1 MSAPNL
7 QEDRLHFEEISVSRK
22 VLVVGR
28 GWTAL
33 QTARELAALGLEA
46 LLVTAQSELGDK
58 RDAAGYTTETAESL
72 DRLLAAVPDQSGID
86 LRLESRIVEF
96 EGVAGQYRVLLE
108 DAAGRSREYQVGGV
122 ALAPEPELSADFA
135 AWGLAPSEK
144 VMSLA
149 DLEAGLR
156 SSDKTRQFQT
166 PAGQDPAPVLFVLG
180 FTHHSDPVSQQRAYG
195 AALRLKG
202 DHGLPVL
209 VLLDH
214 FKVADQGVEALA
226 QQARQA
232 GVVFAKVTGTRPV
245 IEAAPEGLTVRFF
258 DEVMNQELAVRP
270 RLIVIEEAAQ
280 PPAHA
285 PELAKT
291 LEILSDRRGFFQGD
305 HVYNLPIYTNRTGI
319 LAVGPARGPISL
331 AEGFQEARE
340 AALHLYELLG
350 AGRVSAALDRVRLDR
365 KKCAICL
372 TCYRVCPHRA
382 ISVVNRR
389 PVFSDLACKV
399 CGMCAAECP
408 MDALQL
414 YNYHDGR
421 FQAELQARASQPTPA
436 ADAEAPLIVVF
447 GCRNSAQEAARLA
460 ALRKLPLPA
469 GLQLLEVP
477 CAGKVD
483 LDYVMTAFREGAD
496 GVMVLACHPESCKSF
511 QGSPRAQ
518 ERVALWQEYLAEAGL
533 EPERLVFGTLAPGM
547 SREFARM
554 AQEMAAKLTELGASP
569 LRQGLQKSA

>member
-1 MSAPNL
+1 MNAGHL

-22 VLVVGR
+22 ILVVGH

-33 QTARELAALGLEA
+33 QTARELAVLGLEV

-58 RDAAGYTTETAESL
+58 RDAAGYTEETSAQL
-72 DRLLAAVPDQSGID
+72 DQLLAAVPDQAGID
-86 LRLESRIVEF
+86 IRLDSRIVEF
-96 EGVAGQYRVLLE
+96 TGVAGQYRVLLE

-122 ALAPEPELSADFA
+122 VLAPEPELRADFG
-135 AWGLAPSEK
+135 AWGLTPVDQ

-149 DLEAGLR
+149 DLEARLH
-156 SSDKTRQFQT
+156 SPDQAQQFQI
-166 PAGQDPAPVLFVLG
+166 PADQDPAPAVFLLG

-195 AALRLKG
+195 AALRLAAG
-202 DHGLPVL
+202 QGLPVL

-214 FKVADQGVEALA
+214 FKVADPGVEALA

-232 GVVFAKVTGTRPV
+232 GIIFAKVTGDRPV
-245 IEAAPEGLTVRFF
+245 IEAVPDGLTVRFF

-270 RLIVIEEAAQ
+270 QLIVIEEMAQ
-280 PPAHA
+280 PPANA
-285 PELAKT
+285 LELAQT

-331 AEGFQEARE
+331 AEGLQEARE
-340 AALHLYELLG
+340 AALHLFEMLG

-399 CGMCAAECP
+399 CGLCAAECP
-408 MDALQL
+408 MEALQL
-414 YNYHDGR
+414 HNYHDGR
-421 FQAELQARASQPTPA
+421 FQAELQALASQPTPA
-436 ADAEAPLIVVF
+436 TEAEAPLIVVF
-447 GCRNSAQEAARLA
+447 GCRNSAREAARLA
-460 ALRKLPLPA
+460 ALRKLALPA
-469 GLQLLEVP
+469 RLELLEIP
-477 CAGKVD
+477 CAAKVD
-483 LDYVMTAFREGAD
+483 LDYVMSAFKQGAD
-496 GVMVLACHPESCKSF
+496 GVMVLACHEESCKSF
-511 QGSPRAQ
+511 QGSPRAR

-547 SREFARM
+547 SREFARL
-554 AQEMAAKLTELGASP
+554 AQDMAANLTALGASP
-569 LRQGLQKSA
+569 VRRALQKSA

>member
-7 QEDRLHFEEISVSRK
+7 PEERLQFEEIPVSRQ
-22 VLVVGR
+22 VLVVGH

-33 QTARELAALGLEA
+33 HTARELADLGLEV
-46 LLVTAQSELGDK
+46 LLVTAKSELGDK
-58 RDAAGYTTETAESL
+58 RDAAGYTAETAERL
-72 DRLLAAVPDQSGID
+72 DQLLTSASDQSSFD

-96 EGVAGQYRVLLE
+96 EGVAGQYRVLVE
-108 DAAGRSREYQVGGV
+108 DAAGRSREDQVGGV
-122 ALAPEPELSADFA
+122 VLAPEPELSADFA
-135 AWGLAPSEK
+135 GWGLTPSET

-149 DLEAGLR
+149 DLEARLH
-156 SSDKTRQFQT
+156 SPDEAQLFQI
-166 PAGQDPAPVLFVLG
+166 PADQNPAPVVFLLG
-180 FTHHSDPVSQQRAYG
+180 FTHHSDPVCQQRACE
-195 AALRLKG
+195 AALRLME

-214 FKVADQGVEALA
+214 FKVADQGVEALS
-226 QQARQA
+226 QKARQA
-232 GVVFAKVTGTRPV
+232 GVVFAKVTGGQPV
-245 IEAAPEGLTVRFF
+245 VEAAPEGPTVRFF

-270 RLIVIEEAAQ
+270 QAIVIEETVR
-280 PPAHA
+280 PPANA

-319 LAVGPARGPISL
+319 LAVGPARGPISP

-414 YNYHDGR
+414 HNYPDGR
-421 FQAELQARASQPTPA
+421 FQAELQGLAAHPTPGA
-436 ADAEAPLIVVF
+436 EAEAPFIVVF
-447 GCRNSAQEAARLA
+447 GCRNSAREAARLA
-460 ALRKLPLPA
+460 ALRKLALPP
-469 GLQLLEVP
+469 GLELLEVP
-477 CAGKVD
+477 CAAKVD
-483 LDYVMTAFREGAD
+483 LDYVMSAFKQGAD

-511 QGSPRAQ
+511 QGSPRAR

-533 EPERLVFGTLAPGM
+533 EPERLWFGTLAPGM

-554 AQEMAAKLTELGASP
+554 AQEMAAKLTEMGASP
-569 LRQGLQKSA
+569 VRQALKKSA

>member
-1 MSAPNL
+1 MSAPAL
-7 QEDRLHFEEISVSRK
+7 PEDRLQFEEIPVSRQ
-22 VLVVGR
+22 VLVVGH

-33 QTARELAALGLEA
+33 HTARELAALGLEV
-46 LLVTAQSELGDK
+46 LLVTAKNELGDK
-58 RDAAGYTTETAESL
+58 RDAAGYTVETAERL
-72 DRLLAAVPDQSGID
+72 EQLLAAVHDQAGID
-86 LRLESRIVEF
+86 IHLASRIVEF
-96 EGVAGQYRVLLE
+96 TGVAGQYRVLVE
-108 DAAGRSREYQVGGV
+108 DAAGNSREYQVGGV
-122 ALAPEPELSADFA
+122 VLAPEPELSADFA
-135 AWGLAPSEK
+135 AWGLTPAER

-149 DLEAGLR
+149 DLEARLH
-156 SSDKTRQFQT
+156 SPDKSQAFQTTAGQT
-166 PAGQDPAPVLFVLG
+166 PAPLLFLLG
-180 FTHHSDPVSQQRAYG
+180 FTHHSDPVSQQRAYT
-195 AALRLKG
+195 AALRLAAG
-202 DHGLPVL
+202 QGLPVL

-214 FKVADQGVEALA
+214 FKVADPGVESLS

-232 GVVFAKVTGTRPV
+232 GVVFAKVTGAPPV

-270 RLIVIEEAAQ
+270 QSIVIEETVQ
-280 PPAHA
+280 PPANA
-285 PELAKT
+285 AELAKT
-291 LEILSDRRGFFQGD
+291 LEILTDPRGFFQGD

-319 LAVGPARGPISL
+319 LAVGPARGPLSPG
-331 AEGFQEARE
+331 EGLQEARE

-414 YNYHDGR
+414 HNYPDGR
-421 FQAELQARASQPTPA
+421 FQRELQALASHPTPA
-436 ADAEAPLIVVF
+436 ADAPLIVVF
-447 GCRNSAQEAARLA
+447 GCCNSAREAARLA
-460 ALRKLPLPA
+460 ALRKLALPA
-469 GLQLLEVP
+469 GLELLEIP
-477 CAGKVD
+477 CAAKVD
-483 LDYVMTAFREGAD
+483 LDYVMSAFKQGAD

-511 QGSPRAQ
+511 QGSPRAR
-518 ERVALWQEYLAEAGL
+518 ERVALWQAYLAEAGL

-547 SREFARM
+547 SREFASL
-554 AQEMAAKLTELGASP
+554 AQEMAARLLELGPSP

>member
-1 MSAPNL
+1 MSARPL
-7 QEDRLHFEEISVSRK
+7 QEDRLQFEEISVSRK
-22 VLVVGR
+22 VLVVGH

-33 QTARELAALGLEA
+33 KAALELAALGLEV
-46 LLVTAQSELGDK
+46 LLVTSKSELGDK

-72 DRLLAAVPDQSGID
+72 DKLLAAVHDHAGID
-86 LRLESRIVEF
+86 IRPASRIVEF
-96 EGVAGQYRVLLE
+96 EGVAGQYRVLVE
-108 DAAGRSREYQVGGV
+108 DSTGISQDYQVGGV
-122 ALAPEPELSADFA
+122 LLAPEPELSADFT
-135 AWGLAPSEK
+135 AWGLAPSDK

-149 DLEAGLR
+149 DLEARLG
-156 SSDKTRQFQT
+156 SSDKAPQFQP
-166 PAGQDPAPVLFVLG
+166 PADEAPAPALFLLG
-180 FTHHSDPVSQQRAYG
+180 FTHHSDPVSQQRACE
-195 AALRLKG
+195 AALRLME

-214 FKVADQGVEALA
+214 FKVADQGVEALS
-226 QQARQA
+226 QKARQA
-232 GVVFAKVTGTRPV
+232 GVVFAKVTSGQPV
-245 IEAAPEGLTVRFF
+245 VEAAPDLTVRFF
-258 DEVMNQELAVRP
+258 DEVMNQEMAVKP
-270 RLIVIEEAAQ
+270 RLIVIEEAGQ
-280 PPAHA
+280 PPENAS
-285 PELAKT
+285 ELAKT
-291 LEILSDRRGFFQGD
+291 LDILSDRRGFFQGD

-350 AGRVSAALDRVRLDR
+350 SGHITAALDRVRLDR

-389 PVFSDLACKV
+389 PVFSDLACKI

-408 MDALQL
+408 MDALQI
-414 YNYHDGR
+414 YNYNDR
-421 FQAELQARASQPTPA
+421 QFQAELQALASHPTSTG
-436 ADAEAPLIVVF
+436 DAEAPLIVVF
-447 GCRNSAQEAARLA
+447 GCRNSAQQAARLA
-460 ALRKLPLPA
+460 VYRKLALPP
-469 GLQLLEVP
+469 GLELLEVP

-511 QGSPRAQ
+511 QGSPRAK

-533 EPERLVFGTLAPGM
+533 EPERLVFGTLAPGT
-547 SREFARM
+547 SQEFAHL
-554 AQEMAAKLTELGASP
+554 AQDLAAKLTELGTSP
-569 LRQGLQKSA
+569 LRRGLKKSA